1 MSDKYDF
8 HINITGDAGGI
19 VAAGKQGA
27 GALKDV
33 AGSLDQTTEATQGA
47 SKATQKHTVGLQAF
61 HKIIGSLNGVVPG
74 LGVLMQATFS
84 PIGAV
89 VSVAALAL
97 RIFREHLSK
106 VNEELDK
113 MGEENAKPLTNRL
126 EAMRESVVRN
136 ATSQAGLRE
145 RLEHTAHAER
155 GLREEIEKTLA
166 AQKLQIALAGQVA
179 DAQKE
184 QDLAVLEAMH
194 AAGLLSDERYF
205 AAKLAVEEKYRKQ
218 KRAREEAEVMRGIL
232 AQSRVLEAAELK
244 QPGLKTAWD
253 EAEVKKGKAIEDVA
267 SYDKAGI
274 GERYKDADKKLKEF
288 EGRDKAET
296 ERFQGIGAGASRE
309 TAKQKIRESGNWPLD
324 SIQEHVATDR
334 ALKRF
339 EEWAKLSRDAVG
351 TEAAWKQVPG
361 EEAKRKVAADAATA
375 AAARAGKK
383 VEENQ
388 DSIDE
393 NRRTLPEQRAE
404 FEAVHASNVE
414 EDKLREGTVGEKMKL
429 DPGGAAVSGG
439 AQALKRLMGGGWF
452 DLTKEGDRGELNNL
466 LSLTKL
472 LSQLPAS
479 ERNKP
484 EPHDRTGQNFARAE
498 GVAFRSSERD
508 VELQGK
514 HLDST
519 TRQANLDLGRLLAG
533 LHGLQSETLRTIAIH
548 VGNTELLARDLET
561 IKKQVRNQASPP

>member
-1 MSDKYDF
+1 M
-8 HINITGDAGGI
+8 GDADSSLDVLI
-19 VAAGKQGA
+19 RINS
-27 GALKDV
+27 DV
-33 AGSLDQTTEATQGA
+33 AGAAPATAAIKAATGATQEA
-47 SKATQKHTVGLQAF
+47 EKATGKHTVGLHAF
-61 HKIIGSLNGVVPG
+61 HKIIHSLNEVVPG

-89 VSVAALAL
+89 ISVAAMAL
-97 RIFREHLSK
+97 GFFREHLRK

-126 EAMRESVVRN
+126 EAMRASVVSN
-136 ATSQAGLRE
+136 ATSQAELRE

-155 GLREEIEKTLA
+155 GLREEMEKTLA
-166 AQKLQIALAGQVA
+166 AQKLQIQLSGQLADARKEGELAGM
-179 DAQKE
+179 
-184 QDLAVLEAMH
+184 EALH

-232 AQSRVLEAAELK
+232 AQGRVLEAAELK
-244 QPGLKTAWD
+244 QPGLKTAAE
-253 EAEVKKGKAIEDVA
+253 EAERKKGKALEDVA

-274 GERYKDADKKLKEF
+274 GERYKEADKKLKEF

-296 ERFQGIGAGASRE
+296 ERFQGIGSGASKE

-383 VEENQ
+383 AEENQ
-388 DSIDE
+388 DLIDE
-393 NRRTLPEQRAE
+393 KRRTLPEQRAE
-404 FEAVHASNVE
+404 FKAVHASNVE
-414 EDKLREGTVGEKMKL
+414 EDKLREGTAGEKMKL
-429 DPGGAAVSGG
+429 DAGGAAVSGG
-439 AQALKRLMGGGWF
+439 AQALKRLMGGGKW
-452 DLTKEGDRGELNNL
+452 DLTKEEDQGEMNNL
-466 LSLTKL
+466 LSLAKL

-498 GVAFRSSERD
+498 GAAFRVAERD

-514 HLDST
+514 YLDST
-519 TRQANLDLGRLLAG
+519 TQQANFALGRLLSG
-533 LHGLQSETLRTIAIH
+533 LHGQQSEALRTIASH
-548 VGNTELLARDLET
+548 ANNTELLARDLEAVKRR
-561 IKKQVRNQASPP
+561 IEQFNKQLQGQASPH